1 MGPAALGQVTARIT
15 EIERQFAPPR
25 SGNFR
30 ANLQAAS
37 AASAVSTAPASSGGG
52 ATVRTA
58 SAPDAGPATTVT
70 TSTATMQAAST
81 PSASAPSAARPTPS
95 AGPVGSWARGLP
107 SSGRAWAGDIER
119 AATRAGVDPAL
130 LAALVWTESGFRPDA
145 VSHAGARGLAQLMPA
160 TAEGLGVDPDDPQ
173 QNLAGGARFLRS
185 MLDRFGTPAL
195 ALAAYN
201 AGPGRVAD
209 AGGIPNIPET
219 QAYVPKVLARYDQI
233 RGAA

>member
-1 MGPAALGQVTARIT
+1 MGPAAIGQVTARIT

-37 AASAVSTAPASSGGG
+37 ASAAASATSGGG
-52 ATVRTA
+52 ATVR
-58 SAPDAGPATTVT
+58 
-70 TSTATMQAAST
+70 AAST
-81 PSASAPSAARPTPS
+81 SAAGRTTTAPTSTMQPASAPSAARPTPS
-95 AGPVGSWARGLP
+95 AGPVGSWSRGLP

-209 AGGIPNIPET
+209 AGGIPNIAET